1 MLTAFRNYRQ
11 ISKAVRVAINQ
22 SGTPYAIE
30 TVDGFAAPKLIGKSY
45 FWTTLSGK
53 TVVSHPNAY
62 GWPTWYHASTRRIQ
76 VGRGWLIA
84 QGLV

>member
-11 ISKAVRVAINQ
+11 ISKVVRAACNE

-30 TVDGFAAPKLIGKSY
+30 TVDGFAVPKLIGKSY

-53 TVVSHPNAY
+53 TVVHHPNAY
-62 GWPTWYHASTRRIQ
+62 GWPTLYHASTLRIQ